1 MDFKKLFRLQK
12 DLDMQIIEE
21 HNLKDEALLPQKSL
35 ALQVQVG
42 KLADDTRCFKY
53 WSNKSPAKR
62 EIVLEEYVRCL
73 HFILSIGIDY
83 EFDDINPTLT
93 KFNYNITEQFLDL
106 YIDIN
111 DFVICPSQ
119 DHYITLVEDFL
130 SLGKNLGFSGL
141 EVENLY
147 IHKNEFIH
155 EKISSNF

>member
-35 ALQVQVG
+35 GLQVQVG
-42 KLADDTRCFKY
+42 KLADETRCFKY

-62 EIVLEEYVRCL
+62 DIVLEEYVHCL
-73 HFILSIGIDY
+73 HFILSIGIDNK
-83 EFDDINPTLT
+83 FDDINPTLT
-93 KFNYNITEQFLDL
+93 KYNYNITEQFLDL

-111 DFVICPSQ
+111 DFVICPSL
-119 DHYITLVEDFL
+119 DHYITLFEDFL

-141 EVENLY
+141 EIENVY
-147 IHKNEFIH
+147 IHKNQFNH
-155 EKISSNF
+155 ERISSNF

>member
-1 MDFKKLFRLQK
+1 MDFKKLFHLQR

-21 HNLKDEALLPQKSL
+21 HNLKNEALLPQKSL

-42 KLADDTRCFKY
+42 KLADETRCFKY

-73 HFILSIGIDY
+73 HFILSIGIDN

-111 DFVICPSQ
+111 DFVICQSQ
-119 DHYITLVEDFL
+119 DHYITLFEDFL
-130 SLGKNLGFSGL
+130 SLGKSLGFSGI

-147 IHKNEFIH
+147 ISKNQFNH

>member
-42 KLADDTRCFKY
+42 KLADETRCFKY

-62 EIVLEEYVRCL
+62 EIVLEEYVDCL
-73 HFILSIGIDY
+73 HFILSIGIDK

-119 DHYITLVEDFL
+119 DHYITLFEDFL

-141 EVENLY
+141 EIENVY
-147 IHKNEFIH
+147 IHKNQFNH
-155 EKISSNF
+155 EKQSSNF